1 MKRMLMVAICLLAF
15 VAIGFPLNPSFTPE
29 AVKEYKARAD
39 AGDAEAQYLYSFALA
54 NGQGVAEDLPLAFVY
69 AKKAADQGYNRA
81 LRRVGNGYANGWGV
95 ETNAAKAAEC
105 YSKFVSWATKAAEG
119 GDANAQRYLGL
130 CYEYGEGVSKD
141 MKEAVKWYRKAAEQG
156 EANAQCGLGW
166 CYRNGDGVV
175 KDMSEAVKWYR
186 KAAEQGDANVQC
198 YLGLCYKYGEGV
210 SKDMKEAAKWYRKA
224 AEQGNAN
231 AQRYLGLCY
240 KHGEGV
246 SKDLVE
252 AAKWYRKAA
261 EQGDANAQCNLGW
274 CYEHGEGVSKD
285 LVEAAKWYHKAAE
298 QGDARGQFCLGWCY
312 VNGEGVAKDGTEA
325 MKWFR
330 KAAAQGFA
338 RSRMVTIACA
348 EIGIYLIPILLM
360 LWWKRR
366 CLDSIKASWLESWR
380 RCFDFSGRSSRR
392 EYGLTM
398 YAFSFVVLAFGV
410 LIPLSVVFLHGYYW
424 FYFANWVDNNY
435 AIFLIFV
442 VWFAGCIG
450 LPNWALGIRRFH
462 DVGKSG
468 WCELLWLVPIWG
480 WIQIF
485 RLLLREGDPE
495 KNKYG
500 DPPPKSNISQ

>member
-1 MKRMLMVAICLLAF
+1 MLGNARQATVRYKSMLMSVVGLLASA
-15 VAIGFPLNPSFTPE
+15 AIGFPLNPSFTPE

-119 GDANAQRYLGL
+119 GDANAQ
-130 CYEYGEGVSKD
+130 S
-141 MKEAVKWYRKAAEQG
+141 
-156 EANAQCGLGW
+156 GLGW
-166 CYRNGDGVV
+166 CYKNGDGVV

-186 KAAEQGDANVQC
+186 KAAEQGNASAQC
-198 YLGLCYKYGEGV
+198 CLGLCYEYGEGV
-210 SKDMKEAAKWYRKA
+210 LKDMSEA
-224 AEQGNAN
+224 
-231 AQRYLGLCY
+231 
-240 KHGEGV
+240 V
-246 SKDLVE
+246 
-252 AAKWYRKAA
+252 KWYRKAA

-274 CYEHGEGVSKD
+274 CYERGEGVPKD
-285 LVEAAKWYHKAAE
+285 MAEAVKWYRKAAEQGDTGGQCRLGRCYVKGEGVAKDSTEAMKWFRKAAE
-298 QGDARGQFCLGWCY
+298 QGDAVAQYGLGWCY
-312 VNGEGVAKDGTEA
+312 VNGEGVAKDGAEA

-330 KAAAQGFA
+330 KAAEQGNL
-338 RSRMVTIACA
+338 RMPTMDCVA
-348 EIGIYLIPILLM
+348 IGIYLVPLLLM

-366 CLDSIKASWLESWR
+366 CLGAIKACWLESWR

-392 EYGLTM
+392 EYWLTI
-398 YAFSFVVLAFGV
+398 YAFLLVLLAFFV
-410 LIPLSVVFLHGYYW
+410 LVFCAMALSAVSFLHGCYYFSSW
-424 FYFANWVDNNY
+424 LVNWVDSAANPVR
-435 AIFLIFV
+435 ALITGGCIVGFLGV
-442 VWFAGCIG
+442 SIG
-450 LPNWALGIRRFH
+450 LPNLALGIRRFH

-468 WCELLWLVPIWG
+468 WCELLWFVPVWG
-480 WIQIF
+480 WIRVV
-485 RLLLREGDPE
+485 RLLRREGDPE